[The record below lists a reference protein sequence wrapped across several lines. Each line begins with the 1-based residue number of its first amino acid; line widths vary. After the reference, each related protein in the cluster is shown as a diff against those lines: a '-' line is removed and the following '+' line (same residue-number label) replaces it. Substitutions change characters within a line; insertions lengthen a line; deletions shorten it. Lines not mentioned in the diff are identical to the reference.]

1 MTTGTTVAAPGAPD
15 GAVAGPVFIG
25 SEVYR
30 GSSYGRWHPLAV
42 PRVPQVMDLCRALG
56 WLPAGQYRI
65 SPRARPAA
73 LTLWH
78 TPDYVA
84 ALQQAEAEQA
94 ASPAVQARHN
104 IGTTAN
110 PIFPEM
116 FRRPATG
123 VGGVMLAATL
133 LRHGG
138 VVHAPGGG
146 THHGLPDRAN
156 GFCYFNDPVI
166 AVLAL
171 RAEGCARIAYVDID
185 AHHCDG
191 VDHAFANDPAVLTVS
206 VHEENRWPRTGAIT
220 DRGCGNL
227 VNLPVPKGLND
238 NEMALIRDDL
248 ILRRVAGFRPDAI
261 VMQCGADA
269 LAEDPMSRLSLSNNA
284 HIAILR
290 GLRALSP
297 RLMVLGGGGYNPWS
311 VGRLWTRVWAELAGH
326 PVPDRLPPPARAVLD
341 GLRWTGL
348 RERRPVQLHWRDT
361 LRDLPAEGPIRDAI
375 RTRIAAHG
383 RAMV

>member
-1 MTTGTTVAAPGAPD
+1 VSVAARGSA
-15 GAVAGPVFIG
+15 AAGPIFIG

-56 WLPAGQYRI
+56 WLPAARYRA

-84 ALQQAEAEQA
+84 ALERAEADQT
-94 ASPAVQARHN
+94 ASPAVQTRHN

-123 VGGVMLAATL
+123 VGSVMLAATL
-133 LRHGG
+133 LRDGG

-146 THHGLPDRAN
+146 THHGMPDRAN

-171 RAEGCARIAYVDID
+171 RAEGCGRVAYVDID

-191 VDHAFANDPAVLTVS
+191 VDHAFAEDPTVLCVS
-206 VHEENRWPRTGAIT
+206 VHEENRWPRTGAIG

-227 VNLPVPKGLND
+227 VNLPVPRALND
-238 NEMALIRDDL
+238 DEMALIRDDL
-248 ILRRVAGFRPDAI
+248 ILRRVAAFRPDAI
-261 VMQCGADA
+261 VLQCGADA
-269 LAEDPMSRLSLSNNA
+269 LAEDPMSRLMLSNNA

-290 GLRALSP
+290 GLRDLAP

-311 VGRLWTRVWAELAGH
+311 VGRLWTRVWAEIAGH
-326 PVPDRLPPPARAVLD
+326 PVPCALPPAARAVLD
-341 GLRWTGL
+341 GLRWSGL
-348 RERRPVQLHWRDT
+348 RARRAVEPHWCTT
-361 LRDLPAEGPIRDAI
+361 LLDAPAHGPIRDTI
-375 RTRIAAHG
+375 RIRIAAHG